1 MNRHTFLPS
10 DSGPVGQRLGELAGF
25 TIADLRFLVRKWA
38 LEFLLAVAAILV
50 ASLLYIMLF
59 RGPLFESEARLFV
72 RLSQEQAPPRT
83 LVSMDNA
90 TVLTPGTSDVTSEI
104 DLLLNA
110 DLVDRVIETAGL
122 EDALNA
128 PPPPAVTPMQKLKA
142 LYKRT
147 SAAVGNLV
155 DTVAY
160 ALGVKVRLTTH
171 EALVRQIR
179 SSIGVQ
185 NTRGSNVVVLTVRWP
200 DRAVP
205 QALLQQYL
213 DAYTQFRLQAL
224 EERDD
229 GFFAQQRTE
238 REAHLADVEGQI
250 RDLRTMGGIENLDSQ
265 RDLLLAELD
274 QARTAERNATD
285 SLHSINARIAALH
298 AREAPGGP
306 LVLSNLPEN
315 PALKLLDERSV
326 ELSVERD
333 RMAQL
338 PHLDGHDLAALD
350 ATLASLTEAT
360 VRATGDYSDQISR
373 EREAAAARVG
383 DARKRLAT
391 LAGEEAQWNSLQLER
406 RLSVS
411 ALEDTAKRL
420 AEAQNAR
427 ELRRERLSNVTV
439 IQQPSQAALAS
450 GVRNVTVLAVGVA
463 FALLAASAWVTLREF
478 LDDRLWRSGDV
489 AGLGGRLYSGSP
501 RAGAAGPP
509 PRTSPWSR
517 PRSRRGPR
525 SGNWGRSP
533 SAPRRRTHA
542 TPRRARP
549 PSRRHCWRRA
559 SPACES

>member
-213 DAYTQFRLQAL
+213 DAYTQFRLQA
-224 EERDD
+224 R
-229 GFFAQQRTE
+229 
-238 REAHLADVEGQI
+238 
-250 RDLRTMGGIENLDSQ
+250 
-265 RDLLLAELD
+265 
-274 QARTAERNATD
+274 
-285 SLHSINARIAALH
+285 
-298 AREAPGGP
+298 
-306 LVLSNLPEN
+306 
-315 PALKLLDERSV
+315 
-326 ELSVERD
+326 
-333 RMAQL
+333 
-338 PHLDGHDLAALD
+338 
-350 ATLASLTEAT
+350 
-360 VRATGDYSDQISR
+360 
-373 EREAAAARVG
+373 
-383 DARKRLAT
+383 
-391 LAGEEAQWNSLQLER
+391 
-406 RLSVS
+406 
-411 ALEDTAKRL
+411 
-420 AEAQNAR
+420 
-427 ELRRERLSNVTV
+427 
-439 IQQPSQAALAS
+439 
-450 GVRNVTVLAVGVA
+450 
-463 FALLAASAWVTLREF
+463 
-478 LDDRLWRSGDV
+478 
-489 AGLGGRLYSGSP
+489 
-501 RAGAAGPP
+501 
-509 PRTSPWSR
+509 
-517 PRSRRGPR
+517 
-525 SGNWGRSP
+525 
-533 SAPRRRTHA
+533 
-542 TPRRARP
+542 
-549 PSRRHCWRRA
+549 
-559 SPACES
+559 